1 MAGKII
7 KEMTLPQKILVL
19 NGPNLNMLGTREPE
33 IYGRESLSDIEDL
46 CAKTAKSLK
55 MQVECLQSNY
65 EGELVT
71 LIQKSIGQY
80 DGIIINAAAY
90 THTSI
95 AIYDALKLCGL
106 PVIEVHL
113 SNIYA
118 RDTFRHKSYISP
130 LAKGVLCGF
139 GVMGYSL
146 ALQAM
151 KNELN
156 AGEKKDG

>member
-1 MAGKII
+1 
-7 KEMTLPQKILVL
+7 MTHKILIL
-19 NGPNLNMLGTREPE
+19 NGPNLNMLGMREPE
-33 IYGRESLSDIEDL
+33 IYGRDTLADIEDI

-55 MQVECLQSNY
+55 IEVECLQSNY

-71 LIQKSIGQY
+71 LIQKAIGQY
-80 DGIIINAAAY
+80 SGIIINAAAY

-95 AIYDALKLCGL
+95 AIHDALKLCGL

-118 RDTFRHKSYISP
+118 RDTFRHQSYVSP

>member
-1 MAGKII
+1 
-7 KEMTLPQKILVL
+7 
-19 NGPNLNMLGTREPE
+19 MLGMREPD
-33 IYGRESLSDIEDL
+33 IYGRETLTDIEEL
-46 CAKTAKSLK
+46 CTNTAKTLK
-55 MQVECLQSNY
+55 LEAECLQTNY
-65 EGELVT
+65 EGEMVT
-71 LIQKSIGQY
+71 LIQKAHDQY

-95 AIYDALKLCGL
+95 AIHDALKLCEI